1 MFGRK
6 ERKEQLEELEAKIK
20 FLKTK
25 LDTIDPTKPEYE
37 TVCAN
42 LDHLYAMR
50 EKYCLPW
57 HARAESLNA
66 IVPGLIG
73 LAGTVL
79 VINSEHV
86 GNITSKAFNSVF
98 SSLFKNNRRA

>member
-1 MFGRK
+1 MLGFDK
-6 ERKEQLEELEAKIK
+6 KRKEQLEEIDAKIEL
-20 FLKTK
+20 LKTK
-25 LDTIDPTKPEYE
+25 LDKIEPTEPEYR
-37 TVCAN
+37 TVCEN
-42 LDHLYAMR
+42 LDRLYAMR

-57 HARAESLNA
+57 HARSESLNA

-98 SSLFKNNRRA
+98 GSLFKHRRA